1 MQDTCTLMTLDVRL
15 LGPLEVT
22 NDGEPLVLGGRKQRR
37 LLALLALRA
46 GSAVP
51 VDEVVEAVWQGDPPA
66 SASAT
71 LQAYVSRLRAL
82 LAPAVG
88 VPPATV
94 IAGGPQGYALAVPT
108 AAVDALRLVELQR
121 QGLRALHGGDAGQ
134 AAVVLTEAASLW
146 RGTPLAD
153 LELSGALLVERE
165 RLSAAYE
172 ATLDA
177 RFAAELASGHGP
189 EVLAE
194 LEQRVA
200 TRPLR
205 EEPYRQLM
213 VALDHC
219 GRQADALAVYAQ
231 VRSLFRSELGS
242 EPGEELRQLHHQL
255 LTRPSTPPPRRAGN
269 LPVPGNALVGRGDDV
284 GAVLDLVDA
293 APLVTVTGPAGCG
306 KTRLAIEVA
315 RRLHA
320 RLPDGAWLVELSA
333 AGTGADVARAVA
345 LALGVLEQPHRDL
358 AASVADAVSA
368 RDLLLVLDNCEHV
381 ADDVAS
387 IVSTLLRTSGALRVL
402 ATSQEPLRVEGE
414 RVYRLEPL
422 RVPGERA
429 SAPQILEAA
438 AGALFAERARAA
450 HPGFAVSEDNAS
462 AVAQVCRELDGLPL
476 ALELAAATLGAV
488 DVAHVAARLP
498 DRFAILS
505 RGPRTAPQRHRTLHA
520 AVTWGY
526 DLLAPDER
534 ELFVQLSVFAGG
546 FTLDAAE
553 DVCRVGDSADAG
565 RSRILPLLAALVD
578 KSFVQAD
585 SERTRYHLLETLRLH
600 GARELTGSGR
610 QGETRARH
618 AHSVLALCSR
628 AAPELRGRD
637 QLRWINRL
645 DAERANVAAA
655 LRWAI
660 EVGDADVA
668 LGIVA
673 TLWWYWWRNGHIPA
687 GAQWAEQVL
696 DRFPGP
702 TPLRAAALVGTS
714 HLWWKLGAFDRAEPA
729 CDQAIAILG
738 DEQPPTPLPA
748 AARGVLAMVARDKG
762 DLPAA
767 SALLRSV
774 LEEYV
779 ALGEQWGEAA
789 TLNMLVSVDR
799 DSRDLDVATAR
810 LDRSTALFDA
820 MGDLWGQAWSA
831 WLTGRVATRQGDL
844 ARAATSLRHSI
855 VLAAE
860 LRHGFGVV
868 LGLAGIAGVA
878 AASGDAV
885 TAARMLGATDALEH
899 AMGFPVRAIEREDS
913 AQDIAVTRAALGAEL
928 YRRHWMEGCR
938 LSSDDA
944 VTEALTHR
952 LVR

>member
-1 MQDTCTLMTLDVRL
+1 MTVDVR
-15 LGPLEVT
+15 
-22 NDGEPLVLGGRKQRR
+22 VLGAFEVSSGGRALALGGPKQRR

-46 GSAVP
+46 GSLVP
-51 VDEVVEAVWQGDPPA
+51 VDEVVEVVWPDDPPV
-66 SASAT
+66 SATAT

-82 LAPAVG
+82 LGPELGLAPSQ
-88 VPPATV
+88 V
-94 IAGGPQGYALAVPT
+94 IAGGAAGWSLSLPPQS
-108 AAVDALRLVELQR
+108 VDGFRLVELQR
-121 QGLRALHGGDAGQ
+121 QGLRALREGDPQQ
-134 AAVVLTEAASLW
+134 ASVLLARAADLW
-146 RGTPLAD
+146 RGIPLAD
-153 LELSGALLVERE
+153 LEVAGALLVERQ
-165 RLSAAYE
+165 RLTAAYE
-172 ATLDA
+172 ATVDA
-177 RFAAELASGHGP
+177 RFTAELASGRGP
-189 EVLAE
+189 EVLAA
-194 LEQRVA
+194 LEERVA

-213 VALDHC
+213 IALDHC

-231 VRSLFRSELGS
+231 VRSLFRSELGA
-242 EPGEELRQLHHQL
+242 EPGEELRQLHAQL
-255 LTRPSTPPPRRAGN
+255 LTRPSTPPPRRASN
-269 LPVPGNALVGRGDDV
+269 LPVPGNALVGRAEDAR
-284 GAVLDLVDA
+284 AVRDLMA
-293 APLVTVTGPAGCG
+293 EAPLVTVSGPAGCG
-306 KTRLAIEVA
+306 KTRLAVEVA
-315 RRLHA
+315 HQLDES
-320 RLPDGAWLVELSA
+320 LPDGAWLVELSSA
-333 AGTGADVARAVA
+333 TSGADVARAVA
-345 LALGVLEQPHRDL
+345 LALGVLEQPQRDL
-358 AASVADAVSA
+358 AASVSDAVSS

-387 IVSTLLRTSGALRVL
+387 IASTLLRTAGSLRIL

-414 RVYRLEPL
+414 RVYRLQPL
-422 RVPGERA
+422 RVPAQRA
-429 SAPQILEAA
+429 SAAEILQAA

-450 HPGFAVSEDNAS
+450 HPGFTVSEDNAA

-476 ALELAAATLGAV
+476 ALELAAATVGAV
-488 DVAHVAARLP
+488 DVGHVAARLP
-498 DRFAILS
+498 DRFAMLS
-505 RGPRTAPQRHRTLHA
+505 RGPRTAPERHRTLHA
-520 AVTWGY
+520 AVSWGY
-526 DLLAPDER
+526 DLLSAEER
-534 ELFVQLSVFAGG
+534 DVFHQLSVFAGG
-546 FTLDAAE
+546 FTLEAAE
-553 DVCRVGDSADAG
+553 DVCRVGGGADG
-565 RSRILPLLAALVD
+565 DRSRVLPLLAALVD

-585 SERTRYHLLETLRLH
+585 ADRTRYHLLETLRLH
-600 GARELTGSGR
+600 GARQLAASGR
-610 QGETRARH
+610 QEETRVRH
-618 AHSVLALCSR
+618 ARSLLGLCGR

-637 QLRWINRL
+637 QLHWINRL

-660 EVGDADVA
+660 EAGDADVG

-696 DRFPGP
+696 DAFPEP

-729 CDQAIAILG
+729 CEGAIAILG

-767 SALLRSV
+767 SAMLAAV

-799 DSRDLDVATAR
+799 DSHDLDVAEAR
-810 LDRSTALFDA
+810 LDRSTVLFDA

-844 ARAATSLRHSI
+844 VRAATSLRHSI

-878 AASGDAV
+878 AACGDAV

-913 AQDIAVTRAALGAEL
+913 AQDIAATQAALGEQG
-928 YRRHWMEGCR
+928 YRQHWEAGYR
-938 LSSDDA
+938 LSSEDA
-944 VTEALTHR
+944 VTEALTHP
-952 LVR
+952 LGS